1 MPEPEALYEIK
12 DGIAYI
18 TLNRPEKLNAINPEM
33 RQILWDSFQDV
44 KNNPEVRCA
53 IVTGNGRAFSTGHD
67 LIAMASA
74 RANEGPSTGDLYVVQ
89 ANIWKPII
97 AAINGICL
105 AQGCGLALG
114 SDIRIASSEAQFGW
128 PQVKR
133 GISSVSA
140 PSLLA
145 QILPK
150 NIAFEILFTG
160 DFIDAKRAHELMLV
174 NHVVAPEEVMP
185 RAVEFAQKFVA
196 NAPLSIAAIK
206 ESSMMGAS
214 MDLERRVAYAQN
226 KRDVIL
232 HTEDAAEGVKA
243 FAEKRTPV
251 WKGR

>member
-1 MPEPEALYEIK
+1 M
-12 DGIAYI
+12 
-18 TLNRPEKLNAINPEM
+18 
-33 RQILWDSFQDV
+33 
-44 KNNPEVRCA
+44 
-53 IVTGNGRAFSTGHD
+53 
-67 LIAMASA
+67 
-74 RANEGPSTGDLYVVQ
+74 YVVQ

-114 SDIRIASSEAQFGW
+114 SDIRIASTEAQFGW

-133 GISSVSA
+133 GISSVSGPA
-140 PSLLA
+140 LLA

-232 HTEDAAEGVKA
+232 NTEDAAEGVKA
-243 FAEKRTPV
+243 FAEKRAPV
-251 WKGR
+251 WTGR